1 MAKIPNTGVFSS
13 RHLLML
19 SLALNVSLILKI
31 VYEGEEVH
39 NNNNSCLKN
48 ERVTSIAARA
58 RARARADF
66 HKSRVV
72 MSTTSSLSNSTCTD
86 LTRGNNR
93 IINLDQ

>member
-1 MAKIPNTGVFSS
+1 
-13 RHLLML
+13 ML
-19 SLALNVSLILKI
+19 SLALNVSLILKM

-48 ERVTSIAARA
+48 ERGTSIAA

>member
-1 MAKIPNTGVFSS
+1 
-13 RHLLML
+13 ML
-19 SLALNVSLILKI
+19 SLALNVSLILKM

-48 ERVTSIAARA
+48 ERGTSIAARARA

>member
-1 MAKIPNTGVFSS
+1 
-13 RHLLML
+13 ML
-19 SLALNVSLILKI
+19 SLALNVSLIPKI

-39 NNNNSCLKN
+39 NNNNNSCLKN
-48 ERVTSIAARA
+48 ERGTSIA
-58 RARARADF
+58 ARARADF